1 MGLDPQRLWAKGQ
14 WYDEALR
21 PSMHLLCHLQDVT
34 ESATR
39 IVEATADSQLSAL
52 GLNPNDYREQ
62 FRRCVLLAAAIHDI
76 GKAND
81 HFQGMIVGTRDV
93 QQNPQGLR
101 HEWVAVLLLTE
112 LRSWLLPAV
121 GGSETDFAISEW
133 AIAGHHPAH
142 NHDSP
147 PRSCPPGS
155 GAVMRL
161 HTDHAD
167 FAAILGWL
175 KEQFDLAA
183 EPPFISD
190 PVRPLV
196 GPGDAFSE
204 LAAWSKAAQR
214 IWEEKLKKS
223 AERRLV
229 AAVKNCLIAAD
240 VAGSALPREI
250 PDESKRWA
258 SIGQAFHRVPTSD
271 DLQFL
276 AEYGLEGNAPREFQ
290 TAVANHPDSV
300 VFVKAGCGTGKT
312 VAAYLRAAKQYV
324 GRRLYFCYPTTGTA
338 TEGYKD
344 YLFPETPKAGAL
356 HTQKDAADRQRLADV
371 SAALFHSRR
380 GVDFEIILG
389 TGHDSTTADAD
400 AFAKADALESWSTPV
415 VACTVDTVLGL
426 VQNNRRGLFAWPALA
441 QSAFVF
447 DEIHAYDDRLFGA
460 LLRFLRDLPGL
471 PALLMTASLPVP
483 RVEAL
488 REVLLKYRGIDLS
501 PITGPEAFE
510 TRPRYHKASPEDGDP
525 LPLIAEAVRAGDKA
539 LWVSNTVK
547 RVMDAATRAEGAGVS
562 PLIYHSRFKYA
573 DRVRR
578 HQAVIE
584 AFTPGQDK
592 GVLAVTSQ
600 VCEMSL
606 DLQGCTLLVTEC
618 APVPAL
624 IQRLG
629 RLNRHATQGD
639 PTRPFVVL
647 PLSSQNYLP
656 YVPRDME
663 AATDWLAKLPDADIS
678 QRHLAAAWEQTGENP
693 TESVASAWLDG
704 GPVTTV
710 SELREASPGITVI
723 VQDDVE
729 RATGRHLGKYTLPMP
744 PPPKRLDWRS
754 WPKPRGIPIA
764 PTDSITYNANRGAAW
779 RK

>member
-1 MGLDPQRLWAKGQ
+1 MGLDPRRLWAKGQ

-101 HEWVAVLLLTE
+101 HEWVTVLLLTE

-133 AIAGHHPAH
+133 AVAGHHPAH

-147 PRSCPPGS
+147 PRSCPPGA
-155 GAVMRL
+155 GAEMRV

-175 KEQFDLAA
+175 KERFDLAA
-183 EPPFISD
+183 ESPFISD
-190 PVRPLV
+190 PRSVRPLV
-196 GPGDAFSE
+196 GTGDAFSE

-223 AERRLV
+223 ADRRLV

-258 SIGQAFHRVPTSD
+258 SIGQAFDRIPTSN

-276 AEYGLEGNAPREFQ
+276 AEYGLEGNAPRAFQ

-312 VAAYLRAAKQYV
+312 VAAYLRAATQYV

-389 TGHDSTTADAD
+389 TGYDSTTADAD

-460 LLRFLRDLPGL
+460 LLRFPPRPPRSARTLDDGEPPG
-471 PALLMTASLPVP
+471 
-483 RVEAL
+483 
-488 REVLLKYRGIDLS
+488 
-501 PITGPEAFE
+501 
-510 TRPRYHKASPEDGDP
+510 
-525 LPLIAEAVRAGDKA
+525 
-539 LWVSNTVK
+539 
-547 RVMDAATRAEGAGVS
+547 
-562 PLIYHSRFKYA
+562 
-573 DRVRR
+573 
-578 HQAVIE
+578 
-584 AFTPGQDK
+584 
-592 GVLAVTSQ
+592 
-600 VCEMSL
+600 
-606 DLQGCTLLVTEC
+606 
-618 APVPAL
+618 
-624 IQRLG
+624 
-629 RLNRHATQGD
+629 
-639 PTRPFVVL
+639 
-647 PLSSQNYLP
+647 
-656 YVPRDME
+656 
-663 AATDWLAKLPDADIS
+663 
-678 QRHLAAAWEQTGENP
+678 
-693 TESVASAWLDG
+693 SAC
-704 GPVTTV
+704 
-710 SELREASPGITVI
+710 
-723 VQDDVE
+723 
-729 RATGRHLGKYTLPMP
+729 
-744 PPPKRLDWRS
+744 
-754 WPKPRGIPIA
+754 
-764 PTDSITYNANRGAAW
+764 
-779 RK
+779 

>member
-1 MGLDPQRLWAKGQ
+1 M
-14 WYDEALR
+14 Y
-21 PSMHLLCHLQDVT
+21 LLGHLQDVT

-39 IVEATADSQLSAL
+39 IVEATADAQLSAL

-81 HFQGMIVGTRDV
+81 HFQGMIVGTRNV
-93 QQNPQGLR
+93 QEHPQGLR

-133 AIAGHHPAH
+133 GIAGHHPAH

-147 PRSCPPGS
+147 PRSCPL
-155 GAVMRL
+155 GAGVEMRV

-167 FAAILGWL
+167 FAAILDWL
-175 KEQFDLAA
+175 KERFGLAGA
-183 EPPFISD
+183 TPFISD
-190 PVRPLV
+190 PVRSLV
-196 GPGDAFSE
+196 GTGDAFSA
-204 LAAWSKAAQR
+204 LAAWSRAAQR
-214 IWEEKLKKS
+214 TWEETLKKS
-223 AERRLV
+223 ADRRLV
-229 AAVKNCLIAAD
+229 AAVKSCLIAAD

-258 SIGQAFHRVPTSD
+258 SIGQVFDRVPTSD

-276 AEYGLEGNAPREFQ
+276 AEYGLEGSAPREFQ

-344 YLFPETPKAGAL
+344 YLFPETPTVGVR
-356 HTQKDAADRQRLADV
+356 QSQQDVADRQRLADV
-371 SAALFHSRR
+371 SANLFHSRR
-380 GVDFEIILG
+380 DIDFEIILG
-389 TGHDSTTADAD
+389 TRHDSTTADAD
-400 AFAKADALESWSTPV
+400 AFAKADALESWATPV
-415 VACTVDTVLGL
+415 VACTVDAVLGL

-471 PALLMTASLPVP
+471 PAILMTASLPVS

-488 REVLLKYRGIDLS
+488 RKVLRKYRDIDLS

-525 LPLIAEAVRAGDKA
+525 LPLIVEAVRAGDKV

-547 RVMDAATRAEGAGVS
+547 RVMDAATRAEGLGVR

-584 AFTPGQDK
+584 AFTPGQKK

-618 APVPAL
+618 APVPTL

-629 RLNRHATQGD
+629 RLNRHATQSD

-647 PLSSQNYLP
+647 PLSPQKYLP
-656 YVPRDME
+656 YAARDME
-663 AATDWLAKLPDADIS
+663 AATAWLAKLPDADIS
-678 QRHLAAAWEQTGENP
+678 QRHLADAWEQAGEHPP
-693 TESVASAWLDG
+693 TSVASAWLDG

-710 SELREASPGITVI
+710 SNLREASPGITVI

-729 RATGRHLGKYTLPMP
+729 SATGRHLGKYTLPMP

-754 WPKPRGIPIA
+754 WPKHRGVPVA
-764 PTDSITYNANRGAAW
+764 TTDSITYDASRGAAW